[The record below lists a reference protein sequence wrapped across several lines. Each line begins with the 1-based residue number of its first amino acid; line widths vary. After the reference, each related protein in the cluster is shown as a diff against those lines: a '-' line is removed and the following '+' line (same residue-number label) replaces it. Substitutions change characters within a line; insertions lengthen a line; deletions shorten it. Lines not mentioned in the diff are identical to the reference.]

1 MTAYVHRL
9 APGWIGAPVFRA
21 GSVLMRKLGA
31 ALRAVQCAQM
41 VSALN
46 QLPDTYLREAGL
58 GRDDIPDHAR
68 RTIYGDAAAEP
79 RVRAYAPA
87 DRGISTT

>member
-9 APGWIGAPVFRA
+9 ALAAGWIEAPVFRA
-21 GSVLMRKLGA
+21 GSTVLRKMGA

-41 VSALN
+41 ISVLN

-58 GRDDIPDHAR
+58 RRGDIPEHAR
-68 RTIYGDAAAEP
+68 RTIYGDSATAP
-79 RVRAYAPA
+79 RA
-87 DRGISTT
+87 RG